1 MRKLHSSRSRS
12 SDALRVFVVLGGASV
27 LGIAA
32 GCTPQTD
39 APAPETMGLAADPSA
54 LSGEFKTYVADNFET
69 GTSVRYH
76 TLRQANGQE
85 LRLNFDT
92 EPSIMNGEH
101 IYIRGEAMPN
111 QALHV
116 SQFDLGP
123 VLAGR
128 TSALEGDSPD
138 LIAAPVNDTY
148 VIVLVNTGTAPD
160 ITAAAAQARLN
171 GTGTGT
177 MGSFAAYYS
186 ESSYGR
192 YTISP
197 SSTVW
202 PTTINYTFTTNC
214 DNTDTSNM
222 AKAVDAALPTGMF
235 NHVIMYFTR
244 TNVCGFGGL
253 GEEGSSVR
261 PQKHTWMNGSLS
273 CVVLMQEPG
282 HNIGLM
288 HANQMKC
295 GTTSFSATPASGC
308 TITEYANSMSTMGS
322 GCKTLSGYERMYEQ
336 WMAGCNAVNT
346 GAGNGVFNL
355 MPLENPCGGGIQTLQ
370 VPFPAALTVSDPQ
383 AGANT
388 MVNLRNYY
396 LDLRVAAGTFDAYG
410 RTGGQGAGVTF
421 TAPTVFIYT
430 SDNVRNPT
438 TTTRNGVTSLTQQ
451 SSVWTELLNTTPTG
465 TAFTGLTAAGQSFTD
480 PAGGPTIT
488 LMSISAAGAVVQVTN
503 AANAATTA
511 TCLDGTTPPTVG
523 GAMGSTTCGPIVST
537 DGGVIT
543 GVGGAMGTGGSMGMG
558 GAKGT
563 GGGPGMGGTTGG
575 IGGGPGAGGA
585 TGGGGS
591 TGAGGG
597 GGPTGTGGSTTGT
610 GGKGP
615 GEGGG
620 VTGGCN
626 CSVPSSGA
634 PAWGSILG
642 VIAVGLLRRRRR
654 GSR

>member
-1 MRKLHSSRSRS
+1 MRNLHSSRSRS
-12 SDALRVFVVLGGASV
+12 LDALRILFAFGV
-27 LGIAA
+27 AA
-32 GCTPQTD
+32 GCTPQTTD
-39 APAPETMGLAADPSA
+39 ATAPENMGLAADPSA
-54 LSGEFKTYVADNFET
+54 LSGEFKTYVADYFDGRPGE
-69 GTSVRYH
+69 RYH
-76 TLRQANGQE
+76 TLRQANGNE
-85 LRLNFDT
+85 IRLHFDA

-123 VLAGR
+123 TLAQR
-128 TSALEGDSPD
+128 TSALEGDNPD
-138 LIAAPVNDTY
+138 QIAAPLNDTY
-148 VIVLVNTGTAPD
+148 VIVLVDTGNGVD

-171 GTGTGT
+171 GTGTGAQ
-177 MGSFAAYYS
+177 GSFAQYYS
-186 ESSYGR
+186 ESSYGK

-197 SSTVW
+197 NSMVW
-202 PTTINYTFTTNC
+202 PTTISYAFASNC
-214 DNTDTSNM
+214 DNPDTSAM

-244 TNVCGFGGL
+244 TSVCGFGGL

-261 PQKHTWMNGSLS
+261 PSKHTWMNGSLS

-295 GTTSFSATPASGC
+295 GTSAFSATPATAC

-336 WMAGCNAVNT
+336 WMNGCNAVNT
-346 GAGNGVFNL
+346 GTGSGTFNL
-355 MPLENPCGGGIQTLQ
+355 MPLETPCGGGIQTLQ

-388 MVNLRNYY
+388 MVSLKNYY

-410 RTGGQGAGVTF
+410 NARGQGTAITF

-438 TTTRNGVTSLTQQ
+438 QTTRNGVTSLTQQ
-451 SSVWTELLNTTPTG
+451 SSVWTELLNTTPSG
-465 TAFTGLTAAGQSFTD
+465 TTFTGLTAAGQSFTD

-488 LMSISAAGAVVQVTN
+488 LMAISAAGATVQVTSAGN
-503 AANAATTA
+503 ANPTA
-511 TCLDGTTPPTVG
+511 TCLDGTMPPTSG
-523 GAMGSTTCGPIVST
+523 GAMGSTTCGAVTTSDGGIIGTGGAPGIGGNAGGMGGRRM
-537 DGGVIT
+537 DGGVGMGGMT
-543 GVGGAMGTGGSMGMG
+543 GTGMGGMTATGTGGM
-558 GAKGT
+558 
-563 GGGPGMGGTTGG
+563 TT
-575 IGGGPGAGGA
+575 

-591 TGAGGG
+591 TGTAGN
-597 GGPTGTGGSTTGT
+597 GGPDGIGGSTGV
-610 GGKGP
+610 GGKGA
-615 GEGGG
+615 GEGPGG
-620 VTGGCN
+620 VTGGCG
-626 CSVPSSGA
+626 CSVPSSHA
-634 PAWGSILG
+634 PAWASIFGL
-642 VIAVGLLRRRRR
+642 VAVGLLRRRRR
-654 GSR
+654 G